1 MQWGLIPHWA
11 AEYRQSHDKRPCRN
25 ADGTTFVQTA
35 RRSTPLHHPC
45 GRFLR
50 VAKRRQTQGA
60 MWVHLKNKEEPFVM
74 AGLWD
79 VRRKPDGGEVES
91 FTIITTVNARRIAD
105 KRIILS

>member
-1 MQWGLIPHWA
+1 
-11 AEYRQSHDKRPCRN
+11 
-25 ADGTTFVQTA
+25 
-35 RRSTPLHHPC
+35 
-45 GRFLR
+45 
-50 VAKRRQTQGA
+50 

-79 VRRKPDGGEVES
+79 VRRKPDGGKVES